1 MSEILVSSSPLN
13 REDVV
18 GRFSVADATA
28 VSHAVERA
36 RAALPG
42 WRDLGF
48 DGRSALLRRFREEG
62 DDSRHLGRTEA
73 GPAILAVVALPHA
86 IDVETIVID
95 PTELDLVRK
104 KAGEI
109 KSWENERC
117 AAIRAGR

>member
-1 MSEILVSSSPLN
+1 MSEILVSSSPSN

-48 DGRSALLRRFREEG
+48 DGRSALLRRFRDLAAAPDRVEE
-62 DDSRHLGRTEA
+62 
-73 GPAILAVVALPHA
+73 LARLIA
-86 IDVETIVID
+86 
-95 PTELDLVRK
+95 
-104 KAGEI
+104 
-109 KSWENERC
+109 
-117 AAIRAGR
+117 RASATSTHSHPP